1 MSKYYVNYQYINQN
15 TYNNKRFINNKNMIY
30 NTQNLPIKQS
40 KIYIDLRTDDALKNY
55 INHISLQCELLQ
67 QEKYKQQ
74 LMKTKEKELL
84 NDILLNYDILERR
97 TQQEEEV
104 DKKYLEE
111 GNKIEEISTTSSIF
125 GKIINV
131 FKIW

>member
-1 MSKYYVNYQYINQN
+1 MSKYYVNYQ
-15 TYNNKRFINNKNMIY
+15 
-30 NTQNLPIKQS
+30 
-40 KIYIDLRTDDALKNY
+40 Y